1 MYCKSCG
8 EPNPDGVKFCT
19 NCGKSMAEVGE
30 FLNSHQ
36 QSAETVKASAPRR
49 SLLVKP
55 NLPAIIAGALI
66 CISVFLPFVKV
77 ELFGVAVDGSLMD
90 GTDGVIFLVVAA
102 IGILFAVLGINLA
115 VAITGAVSVV
125 LFLIE
130 NSALNDDLYALASQL
145 AIKQSGYYLLLAG
158 CIAMLLAGLVGMVL
172 KKRK

>member
-1 MYCKSCG
+1 MYFKSCG

-36 QSAETVKASAPRR
+36 QSLETGNTVPQRR
-49 SLLVKP
+49 SFLVKP
-55 NLPAIIAGALI
+55 NLLAVIAGVLI

-90 GTDGVIFLVVAA
+90 GTDGVIFIVVAA
-102 IGILFAVLGINLA
+102 IGMLFAVLGINLA
-115 VAITGAVSVV
+115 VAITGAVTVV

-130 NSALNDDLYALASQL
+130 NSALNDDLYAMASQL
-145 AIKQSGYYLLLAG
+145 AVKMSGYYLLLAG
-158 CIAMLLAGLVGMVL
+158 CIAMLIAGLVGMVL